1 MAITAQ
7 TKVLT
12 LDWWKPASKLEVGD
26 YVFDQNGKPVQ
37 ITMAQQYRAEDCYEV
52 QFDDYLSVTGDQHLE
67 FLVETPKYRKRLW
80 EYVGRFKFRRPLHP
94 KPVKELLEGSLRD
107 KRNRSMY
114 SVPSTKPL
122 QTPHQDLPV
131 PPYVFGFWFFNRK
144 SQQKL
149 AAPAGLHDEVAVKL
163 KDYGYIPKPG
173 PKRSDGRQEF
183 TLFPTVEAHLAPN
196 IPNRVPNNYLLASV
210 EQRIELLRGILVAKS
225 RQYNPENDTFRIAS
239 RNLPTLLR
247 IQMLVESLGSRT
259 RIKDDETLHLY
270 TLFFKSHIP
279 LVSNQVS
286 TPVKVHHARRYAM
299 KITPAPA
306 QLCVHI
312 ETSGDDNTILVG
324 EGFIPCR

>member
-37 ITMAQQYRAEDCYEV
+37 ITMAQQYQAEECYQV
-52 QFDDYLSVTGDQHLE
+52 QFDDYLSVAGDLHLE

-80 EYVGRFKFRRPLHP
+80 EYIGKFKFRRPLHP
-94 KPVKELLEGSLRD
+94 KPIKELLEEPLKD

-149 AAPAGLHDEVAVKL
+149 SPPAKLHDEVIQNL
-163 KDYGYIPKPG
+163 KGYGYLPKMG
-173 PKRSDGRQEF
+173 RKTANGRQEF
-183 TLFPTVEAHLAPN
+183 TLTPSVESHLVPN
-196 IPNRVPNNYLLASV
+196 IPTKVPNNYLLASV
-210 EQRIELLRGILVAKS
+210 DQRIELLQGVLAAKYK
-225 RQYNPENDTFRIAS
+225 QYNTENDTFRIAS

-247 IQMLVESLGSRT
+247 LQMLVESLGSRT
-259 RIKDDETLHLY
+259 YIKNDETLHLY

-279 LVSNQVS
+279 LISNQVS
-286 TPVKVHHARRYAM
+286 TPVKVHHARRYVQ

-312 ETSGDDNTILVG
+312 ETTGNDNTILVG